1 MFSLTYSSYEAK
13 HSNIKTLCGTKRKT
27 VSWASI
33 TITVMFK
40 LFKALPYK
48 KHWHQKRTKKRKNKN
63 PKQCFENL
71 DEWKYSAAYYQ
82 LICWIICVE
91 WIAWV
96 RVGESVIYFFEDK
109 LMLPVKHDGTY
120 SIFFLFLY
128 TQGET
133 QISEGISLCPE
144 AVCFPT
150 HYQKD
155 ERKVNTVQKI
165 VREFSSLSSNIVD
178 DTQSTVAKDLT
189 WVLVIIPALSLAYL
203 CNLGLNKAL
212 WNTICTNRHLKS
224 YFHPYG

>member
-27 VSWASI
+27 VSWALI

-96 RVGESVIYFFEDK
+96 RRVGESVIYFFEDK

-120 SIFFLFLY
+120 SIFFLFVHSRRNPD
-128 TQGET
+128 QRRH
-133 QISEGISLCPE
+133 
-144 AVCFPT
+144 F
-150 HYQKD
+150 
-155 ERKVNTVQKI
+155 
-165 VREFSSLSSNIVD
+165 SLSWSRVLSNSLPKRWKKSQHCPKNCERI
-178 DTQSTVAKDLT
+178 
-189 WVLVIIPALSLAYL
+189 LVPVFQHCGWYPKHRGQRPHMGFGYYSCFVSCL
-203 CNLGLNKAL
+203 
-212 WNTICTNRHLKS
+212 
-224 YFHPYG
+224 FV